1 MVTLS
6 NFRLVLAWA
15 ALAAI
20 TWCLFLILQPFLNS
34 LAWAAVLA
42 IFFHG
47 AHKRVHAKLRG
58 RNRSALV
65 STLLV
70 TLIMIVP
77 TLLVLQAVVARAI
90 NTFGLIPTSDL
101 LSRLHHY
108 LENLPEPVGQMFAGQ
123 QLERVIEEASAWA
136 RANLAQQSARLAGNL
151 AHFFFELALT
161 LFALFYFFR
170 DGHMLTGWFNDLN
183 LVAEARRKRL
193 MHDVAND
200 VRVSVTSTLVVAS
213 SQGLLGGL
221 LFWAL
226 GMPDPL
232 MWGVVMGLVS
242 LVPVLGPWLIY
253 LPAAAWLAIDGHW
266 VRALLM
272 AGIGLV
278 VVSSADNLLR
288 PFLIAGRSPL
298 NALWVLLSVL
308 GGLQAFGLVG
318 VVVGPVLVGAAQG
331 FLRALRQDALAR
343 AAEAEEA
350 RRARTPDPPVAPA
363 PAPEAAPAPPAT
375 EES

>member
-1 MVTLS
+1 M
-6 NFRLVLAWA
+6 VLAWGA
-15 ALAAI
+15 MAVI
-20 TWCLFLILQPFLNS
+20 TWCLFLILQPFFNAL
-34 LAWAAVLA
+34 LWAAVLA
-42 IFFHG
+42 IFFHD
-47 AHKRVHAKLRG
+47 AHKRIHAKLRG

-77 TLLVLQAVVARAI
+77 ALFVLQAVVGQAI
-90 NTFGLIPTSDL
+90 NIFGLIPTSGL
-101 LSRLHHY
+101 LTRLHNY
-108 LENLPEPVGQMFAGQ
+108 LEGLPQPLAKLFAGQ

-136 RANLAQQSARLAGNL
+136 RGNLAQQSARLAGNL
-151 AHFFFELALT
+151 AHFFFELAMT

-170 DGHMLTGWFNDLN
+170 DGHMFTGWFSDLN
-183 LVAEARRKRL
+183 LLAEARRKRL

-221 LFWAL
+221 LFWLL

-232 MWGVVMGLVS
+232 LWGVVMGLVS

-253 LPAAAWLAIDGHW
+253 LPAAAWLAVDGHW

-272 AGIGLV
+272 AGVGLLV
-278 VVSSADNLLR
+278 VSMADNLLR

-350 RRARTPDPPVAPA
+350 RLARMPALPVAPD
-363 PAPEAAPAPPAT
+363 PAPEAAPAPPAA
-375 EES
+375 EAP